1 MKKTICLVVCAMF
14 MVVMMPGAV
23 LSAEK
28 KATEQEQEVMI
39 AGTIN
44 DANQIVDKEGQI
56 FGVADTKEGKELVAH
71 VGMKVHVKGTILK
84 SEGQNLIK
92 VSVYEIIKE

>member
-1 MKKTICLVVCAMF
+1 MKKTICLAVCAMF

-23 LSAEK
+23 LAAEK

-71 VGMKVHVKGTILK
+71 VGMKVHVKGTILE

-92 VSVYEIIKE
+92 VSVYEIIK